1 MEMRRSFFVTAGIYA
16 LLYCVPGGALPCT
29 TLAAGNTASAS
40 CDRACLDSFVD
51 QYLAALVARDPAK
64 LPLAKNVKYTENGQ
78 PLNLGDGMWGVANGL
93 GEYKLYA
100 ADPQAG
106 QVMFM
111 GVIRENDHPQ
121 ITALRLKIE
130 KGKISEIEAIIAR
143 NGGPNSQGK
152 PEGLVDKPIFSEV
165 LPPSDRRPREE
176 MISIAN
182 SYFEGLNQ
190 VTGKIT
196 PFDSNCTRVENGNI
210 TANNPN
216 GRGMQKLSCG
226 AQFDTGFSSFIK
238 VREGVDRRFPVVDE
252 ERGLVYTVIF
262 FDHPGTVREV
272 KETDGT
278 ILHVPPPYDTPYTFL
293 LGELFKIQNGKI
305 MRAEAVLLA
314 VPYRMPGVWANEK
327 WSKFSSH

>member
-1 MEMRRSFFVTAGIYA
+1 MGMRGKFFIAVGTCV
-16 LLYCVPGGALPCT
+16 LLFGALAAPSVRT
-29 TLAAGNTASAS
+29 AAAGSDRSSSA
-40 CDRACLDSFVD
+40 CDRACLNGFVD
-51 QYLAALVARDPAK
+51 QYLAALVARDPSR
-64 LPLAKNVKYTENGQ
+64 LPLSKNVEYTENGQ
-78 PLNLGDGMWGVANGL
+78 LLKLGDGMWGVANGL
-93 GEYKLYA
+93 GDYKLYA
-100 ADPQAG
+100 DDPQAG

-111 GVIRENDHPQ
+111 GVIKENDHPQ

-130 KGKISEIEAIIAR
+130 KGRISEIEAIIAR
-143 NGGPNSQGK
+143 SGGPNTPGK
-152 PEGLVDKPIFSEV
+152 PEGLVDKPIFSEA
-165 LPPSDRRPREE
+165 LSLSDRRSRKE

-196 PFDSNCTRVENGNI
+196 PFDPNCTRVENGNI
-210 TANNPN
+210 TASNPN

-238 VREGVDRRFPVVDE
+238 VRDGVDRRFPVVDE

-262 FDHPGTVREV
+262 FDHAGTVRDV

-305 MRAEAVLLA
+305 MRVEAVLLP
-314 VPYRMPGVWANEK
+314 VPFRMPGVWGK
-327 WSKFSSH
+327 